1 MDRGRE
7 GNSKSNESRH
17 VGKVPI
23 KLWKDEVGIMYLESN
38 EPRLMGVGGSC
49 ERYVV

>member
-1 MDRGRE
+1 MEANKGWR

-23 KLWKDEVGIMYLESN
+23 KLWKDEAGIMYLESN
-38 EPRLMGVGGSC
+38 EPRGLEGVA
-49 ERYVV
+49 RDT